1 VIFNIKNLVLFFNF
15 LYNLI
20 LMTFITIKILNLYKY
35 SVLNYPNLIIKNGG
49 IQDKELNLLSYNHT
63 GLGNN
68 LFQISN
74 CLVIAWKYNINASF
88 PDINLLKNKLP
99 EYPLEIYK
107 NLNKTEFKYRNKY
120 QNLKTKKIK
129 ETIFEIFDQPFFY
142 SNLKDYEN
150 ELIKIF
156 AIDQKNKNIINKKYP
171 NLYQNNITVSLH
183 VRRGDFVV
191 ISKLYNSEYILKNSY
206 YYKAINY
213 FNQKLKQK
221 YKLLIFSDDIQWC
234 RQNFKQNNI
243 IFIEDNYDYIDLWMM
258 SLCNHNIISSSSFS
272 WWGAFLN
279 QNNKKIVIAPQ
290 KSIYREKKNCLTLNQ
305 KLYPPYWII
314 MTE

>member
-1 VIFNIKNLVLFFNF
+1 MI
-15 LYNLI
+15 Y
-20 LMTFITIKILNLYKY
+20 ITTKISNLYKL
-35 SVLNYPNLIIKNGG
+35 SLLDFPNLKIKNGG
-49 IQDKELNLLSYNHT
+49 IQNKELNLLTYNHT

-74 CLVIAWKYNINASF
+74 CLVKAWKYKIKASF
-88 PDINLLKNKLP
+88 PDINLLKTKLP
-99 EYPLEIYK
+99 DYPLDIYQ
-107 NLNKTEFKYRNKY
+107 NLYQKEFKYRNIY
-120 QNLKTKKIK
+120 PNLKTKKIK
-129 ETIFEIFDQPFFY
+129 ETIFEIKDQPFFY
-142 SNLKDYEN
+142 LTLKDYES

-156 AIDQKNKNIINKKYP
+156 SIDQKNKNIINQKYP
-171 NLYQNNITVSLH
+171 NLYQDNITVSLH
-183 VRRGDFVV
+183 VRRGDFLI
-191 ISKLYNSEYILKNSY
+191 ISKLYNPEYILKPTY
-206 YYKAINY
+206 YQKALNLIN
-213 FNQKLKQK
+213 NLLKQD
-221 YKLLIFSDDIQWC
+221 YKVLIFSDDIQWC